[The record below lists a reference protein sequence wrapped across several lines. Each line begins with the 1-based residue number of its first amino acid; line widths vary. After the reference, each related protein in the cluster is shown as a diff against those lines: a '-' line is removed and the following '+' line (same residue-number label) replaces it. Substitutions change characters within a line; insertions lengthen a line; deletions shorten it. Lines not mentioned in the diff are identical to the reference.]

1 MNWKRAL
8 VGVLLALPV
17 LALLVYGMTLDPTG
31 LGASPLVGTE
41 APAFT
46 LGVLDG
52 TPTRGV
58 ALVAD
63 PETAEAAA
71 APDTIRLE
79 GHRGEVVVIN
89 FFASWCLACR
99 SEHAVLNRAAQRY
112 ADEGVRFYG
121 VVYDDTPE
129 NALRWIQQMGGQV
142 YPAVLDPGSRTAI
155 DYGLRGVPETYFIGP
170 DGRVERRHVG
180 PVDDRVMDEVLG
192 EILSAP
198 GREAS

>member
-8 VGVLLALPV
+8 GGVLLGIPV

-31 LGASPLVGTE
+31 MGASPLVGNE

-52 TPTRGV
+52 TPTRGA

-63 PETAEAAA
+63 PETGEAAA
-71 APDTIRLE
+71 APDTIRLD

-99 SEHAVLNRAAQRY
+99 SEHAVLNRAAQRF

-129 NALRWIQQMGGQV
+129 NALRWIQQMGGQA

-155 DYGLRGVPETYFIGP
+155 DYGLRGVPETYFIGA
-170 DGRVERRHVG
+170 DGRVARRHVG
-180 PVDDRVMDEVLG
+180 PVDDRVMNEVLG
-192 EILSAP
+192 EMLAPSAQ
-198 GREAS
+198 EAS